1 MYILSPLNSFLA
13 LSLQYCHGD
22 QGEHDLPEG
31 HAEIHTKQ
39 GQHAG
44 QYPLYGSCRVP
55 AAPSEINAHILLFY
69 EGKWLLGK
77 IHEDEPYIALS
88 NAKKSLDIEKVL
100 IKGCSSSRWI
110 TCPHC
115 QLCWHS
121 LHLFFRLQP
130 PNQEF
135 WYLWSSLT
143 FDFPR
148 PFPDHQQSHPTDQP
162 AKETGLSHPR
172 HSDWRLHH
180 SPPALRFTLNTSAWL
195 ESEKERDWSALL

>member
-1 MYILSPLNSFLA
+1 MATKENMTSQRGMLKSIQSRVNTLASILYMGAVGFL
-13 LSLQYCHGD
+13 LLLQKSMLTYCFSMKESGSLWRFMNQ
-22 QGEHDLPEG
+22 
-31 HAEIHTKQ
+31 
-39 GQHAG
+39 
-44 QYPLYGSCRVP
+44 
-55 AAPSEINAHILLFY
+55 
-69 EGKWLLGK
+69 
-77 IHEDEPYIALS
+77 DEPYIALS

-121 LHLFFRLQP
+121 LHLFFILQP